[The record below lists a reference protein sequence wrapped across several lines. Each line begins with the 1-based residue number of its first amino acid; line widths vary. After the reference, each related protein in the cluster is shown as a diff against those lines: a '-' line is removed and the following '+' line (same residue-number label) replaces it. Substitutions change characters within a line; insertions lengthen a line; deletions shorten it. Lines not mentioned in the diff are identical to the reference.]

1 MEYANSSNKNH
12 VLSSLEGQYAIGDS
26 RSLKEGEYV
35 KAIANDKVAMRYID
49 QAIDEKIDLNPFRKS
64 QYCLMD
70 YKNQRD
76 INVISDQ
83 LSDNGSRERFKEKAF
98 DLQVFGNSQQLR
110 EGIEIYKIHNMES
123 FAGYVETTCVNTIT
137 KRIQSELVDILHGR
151 RIESFDGKNYQDKS
165 EYLQSI
171 SENKEVIKYIEKSSN
186 IGKEIEALQ
195 KNKNLDFER

>member
-1 MEYANSSNKNH
+1 MS
-12 VLSSLEGQYAIGDS
+12 
-26 RSLKEGEYV
+26 
-35 KAIANDKVAMRYID
+35 DK
-49 QAIDEKIDLNPFRKS
+49 
-64 QYCLMD
+64 
-70 YKNQRD
+70 
-76 INVISDQ
+76 
-83 LSDNGSRERFKEKAF
+83 GSRERFKEKAF